1 MATLQETKIDA
12 TSAMILPAGT
22 TAERP
27 GGPAGG
33 AMRFNT
39 TLGYTEFYNGNSW
52 KRLTGQDEKRN
63 HATSGVVSKNGIYTS
78 HTWQYRPFYFD
89 SNQSSVTDNS
99 GDGTTWLTMKTFRA
113 TETNLMAVHFWAYIQ
128 SGTYYFAWRIRKNG
142 SDVLFSSNYN
152 GNKKPGTG
160 NVHVYREF
168 YAENMSVEKN
178 DIITVEMISSNGD
191 GTPQAGNGQVCYLR
205 DLQAYYH
212 GGKFV
217 PSMDGTVEVLIVA
230 GGGAGGGATTGGSYH
245 GAGGGGGAGGVLYRS
260 AYPVTAGTEYDIVVG
275 RGGFGASASI
285 GGNGINSSFDSL
297 TAIGGGGG
305 GRSNSGAAPTS
316 GGSGGGGTR
325 ESNAGASGTAG
336 QGFAGGTGG
345 PSGGGGGGGGG
356 ASQAGRDATEQYPGR
371 GGNGLQ
377 FSISGRPEYYGGGG
391 AGGGGGNPN
400 ASPYYGN
407 TGGAGG
413 GGASGWKDSGAGIP
427 GKSGTGGGGGGGAA
441 ITDRSDSF
449 SAGGN
454 GGTGVVIVRYI
465 SANYKPMI
473 CNVYTKP
480 GGDGKWVCPPNV
492 NQIEVLVAGG
502 GGGGGSTGSIQ
513 AGGGGGAGGLLYD
526 GAYPVTPGTTYNVT
540 VGAGGA
546 RGDSGQTWDG
556 YDGGNS
562 SFDTITATGG
572 GGGGGQQD
580 RSGRSGGSGG
590 GRSSGGGAGGAGSG
604 TAGQGFPGGT
614 SNYGNGG
621 SNSPPYQCG
630 GGGGAG
636 GPGGNGKDNPPNVGG
651 PGLCFTLEG
660 YPKWYAG
667 GGGAGMRNDRF
678 GSDVSTGEHV
688 FQNLGSMGG
697 FGGGG
702 RGGERIDS
710 IANVAKY
717 AGQDGEHG
725 TGAGGGGGANSAVGQ
740 NAGYGGDG
748 VVVIRYA
755 AT

>member
-1 MATLQETKIDA
+1 MATLQNTKVDA
-12 TSAMILPAGT
+12 SSAMILPAGT

-27 GGPAGG
+27 GTPSAG

-39 TLGYTEFYNGNSW
+39 SLGYTEYYNGNAW
-52 KRLTGQDEKRN
+52 KKFTGYQENRN
-63 HATSGVVSKNGIYTS
+63 HATGGIISKQGIYTS
-78 HTWQYRPFYFD
+78 HTYQYRPFYFD
-89 SNQSSVTDNS
+89 SNQSAVTDNS

-128 SGTYYFAWRIRKNG
+128 SGTYYFAWRIRRN
-142 SDVLFSSNYN
+142 SSETLVSSYYA

-168 YAENMSVEKN
+168 YAENMSVNKN
-178 DIITVEMISSNGD
+178 DIITVEMVSSDGS
-191 GTPQAGNGQVCYLR
+191 GTPTAGNGQVCYLR

-217 PSMDGTVEVLIVA
+217 PSMDGYVEVLCVA
-230 GGGAGGGATTGGSYH
+230 GGGGGGGATTGGSYH
-245 GAGGGGGAGGVLYRS
+245 GAGGGGGAGGLLYRS
-260 AYPVTAGTEYDIVVG
+260 AYPVTAGTEYDVVVG
-275 RGGFGASASI
+275 RGGFGANASR
-285 GGNGINSSFDSL
+285 GGEGNNSSFDSL
-297 TAIGGGGG
+297 IATGGGGG
-305 GRSNSGAAPTS
+305 ARSNSGDAATS
-316 GGSGGGGTR
+316 GGSGGGGSR
-325 ESNAGASGTAG
+325 ESTSGASGIAG
-336 QGFAGGTGG
+336 QGFNGGNAG
-345 PSGGGGGGGGG
+345 PGGGGG
-356 ASQAGRDATEQYPGR
+356 AGGGGAGTPGEGATNQYPGR
-371 GGNGLQ
+371 GGDGLQ
-377 FSISGRPEYYGGGG
+377 FAISGRPEYYGGGG

-400 ASPYYGN
+400 AAPYYGN

-413 GGASGWKDSGAGIP
+413 GGASGWKDSASGIH
-427 GKSGTGGGGGGGAA
+427 GTSGTGGGGGGGAA
-441 ITDRSDSF
+441 ITDRSDST

-454 GGTGVVIVRYI
+454 GGSGVVIVRYI

-473 CNVYTKP
+473 SNAYTKTD
-480 GGDGKWVCPPNV
+480 GDSKWVCPPGV
-492 NQIEVLVAGG
+492 TQVEVLVVAG

-526 GAYPVTPGTTYNVT
+526 AAYPVTPGSTYSVT

-546 RGDSGQTWDG
+546 PGDASSSWDG
-556 YDGGNS
+556 YNGGNS
-562 SFDTITATGG
+562 AFDTITATGG

-580 RSGRSGGSGG
+580 RSGQAGGSGG
-590 GRSSGGGAGGAGSG
+590 GRASGGGSGSEGAGI
-604 TAGQGFPGGT
+604 AGQGFSGGT

-621 SNSPPYQCG
+621 GNSSPYQCG

-660 YPKWYAG
+660 YAKWYAG
-667 GGGAGMRNDRF
+667 GGGAGMRNNRF
-678 GSDVSTGEHV
+678 GTGVSTGEHI

-710 IANVAKY
+710 IANDGKY
-717 AGQDGEHG
+717 AGEDGLNG
-725 TGAGGGGGANSAVGQ
+725 TGGGGGGGAYAANGQ
-740 NAGYGGDG
+740 NGGRGGDG
-748 VVVIRYA
+748 IVVIRYA